1 MSREL
6 PRIEHQDEAGRRPGP
21 RRPYCAT
28 LRADG
33 CKLIESWLRYS
44 LGEHLHPFLRG
55 ENKEEPKNAKGDV
68 MSRKRILLAT
78 AAFAAAMSVA
88 SFAQAA
94 DKITLMVGG
103 YEKHIYL
110 PAKLAEDL
118 GYFKDEGLDV
128 ELLNEP
134 AGVDAEN
141 EMLAGNVQGVVGFYD
156 HCIDLQA
163 KGKFVESVVQFSQAP
178 GEVEMVSAKH
188 PEIKSPADFK
198 GKSLGVTGLG
208 SSTNFL
214 TQYLAVNAGLKLGE
228 FTSVPVGAGDTFI
241 AAIQQDAIQA
251 GMTTEPTISRLLK
264 TGDAKVLID
273 MRTMEGTKA
282 VLGGTYPAASL
293 YMETAW
299 ADSHKEE
306 TQKLANAFV
315 KTLRF
320 ISSHSAAEITEKMPK
335 DFYVGDKDA
344 YISALAAGKAMF
356 TQDGVMPDGGPE
368 TVLKV
373 LSGFSKDIKGKQ
385 IDLSKTYTTVFVK
398 NVK

>member
-1 MSREL
+1 MQRE
-6 PRIEHQDEAGRRPGP
+6 
-21 RRPYCAT
+21 
-28 LRADG
+28 
-33 CKLIESWLRYS
+33 KS
-44 LGEHLHPFLRG
+44 
-55 ENKEEPKNAKGDV
+55 

-78 AAFAAAMSVA
+78 AAFAAAMSIA
-88 SFAQAA
+88 SLAQAA

-110 PAKLAEDL
+110 PAKLAESL

-178 GEVEMVSAKH
+178 GEVEMVSTKH

-214 TQYLAVNAGLKLGE
+214 TQYLAVSAGLKLGE

-320 ISSHSAAEITEKMPK
+320 INSHSAAEITEKMPK

-344 YISALAAGKAMF
+344 YISALATGKAMF
-356 TQDGVMPDGGPE
+356 TPDGVMPEGGPE

-373 LSGFSKDIKGKQ
+373 LSGFSKEIKGKQ
-385 IDLSKTYTTVFVK
+385 IDLSKTYTTAFVK